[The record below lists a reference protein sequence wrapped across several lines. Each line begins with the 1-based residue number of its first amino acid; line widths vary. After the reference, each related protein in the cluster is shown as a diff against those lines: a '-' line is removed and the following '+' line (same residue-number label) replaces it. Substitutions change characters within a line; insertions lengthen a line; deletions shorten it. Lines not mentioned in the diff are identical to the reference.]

1 MLLGSQPHI
10 PGLGPPADAV
20 RGRERGATG
29 RWRCAY
35 GPPPALCSEQV
46 RHPAGLPLGEPTRE
60 AQPRPATQ
68 AAAGGDR
75 PPRSLP
81 GRECS
86 EEQRTPWLPNQLG
99 PLPPRQAGC
108 SSPRAPP
115 QTDAALRGHQAAAVS
130 LGGAGELAAS
140 TVTGHTC
147 PRVPRRSRWHR
158 SPAQCT
164 AGHGRSTQ
172 DPLCGAEAGERT
184 SGPGGNGSGR
194 GPPSPTRGDTW
205 LWETLVLCFFSRTN
219 FSKIHYKGL
228 CQGML
233 VTGQQRWLYKGP
245 TCPQERGWL
254 PPRLRA
260 PSPGLGPPCST
271 LPSAPSQ
278 RLVLGAGLTSLWLRG
293 APTCHSHML
302 IAS

>member
-1 MLLGSQPHI
+1 MRTVASF
-10 PGLGPPADAV
+10 ADANTSCLRASGMTSVTSKPHRECGAGTGPTRPGSRDSSHV
-20 RGRERGATG
+20 RLSRSGVHRAPGVTAPHSWTGASCRCSAGQGAGATG

-60 AQPRPATQ
+60 AQPRPATR

-147 PRVPRRSRWHR
+147 PRVPRRSRRLR

-164 AGHGRSTQ
+164 AGHG
-172 DPLCGAEAGERT
+172 
-184 SGPGGNGSGR
+184 
-194 GPPSPTRGDTW
+194 
-205 LWETLVLCFFSRTN
+205 
-219 FSKIHYKGL
+219 
-228 CQGML
+228 
-233 VTGQQRWLYKGP
+233 
-245 TCPQERGWL
+245 
-254 PPRLRA
+254 
-260 PSPGLGPPCST
+260 
-271 LPSAPSQ
+271 
-278 RLVLGAGLTSLWLRG
+278 
-293 APTCHSHML
+293 
-302 IAS
+302 